1 MVITSRA
8 PIIHKSHQ
16 SNTLHPLI
24 QIMNHLVERLVDI
37 GASMF
42 ILSIILVRELGIM
55 HLGMES
61 YKNNVYGCYSS
72 LQKD

>member
-1 MVITSRA
+1 VDKSCGDSSRA

-24 QIMNHLVERLVDI
+24 QIINHLVERLVDI

-42 ILSIILVRELGIM
+42 ILSIILVKELGIQ
-55 HLGMES
+55 
-61 YKNNVYGCYSS
+61 NNVYGCYSS
-72 LQKD
+72 L

>member
-1 MVITSRA
+1 
-8 PIIHKSHQ
+8 
-16 SNTLHPLI
+16 
-24 QIMNHLVERLVDI
+24 MNHLVERLVDI